1 MITSITPRLSD
12 SVTLVIMY
20 SSTFKTDVILY
31 DIGTFHLMILSFD
44 LLQMFKSGKEIT
56 EQLDARF
63 EQANCPCTCYIEQCQ
78 FKFVFFISSLSIK
91 VFDHKVVLWYFTSL
105 LFQ

>member
-31 DIGTFHLMILSFD
+31 DICTFYVMILSFD
-44 LLQMFKSGKEIT
+44 FLQMSKSGKDIT
-56 EQLDARF
+56 EQLDTRF
-63 EQANCPCTCYIEQCQ
+63 EQAN
-78 FKFVFFISSLSIK
+78 
-91 VFDHKVVLWYFTSL
+91 
-105 LFQ
+105 